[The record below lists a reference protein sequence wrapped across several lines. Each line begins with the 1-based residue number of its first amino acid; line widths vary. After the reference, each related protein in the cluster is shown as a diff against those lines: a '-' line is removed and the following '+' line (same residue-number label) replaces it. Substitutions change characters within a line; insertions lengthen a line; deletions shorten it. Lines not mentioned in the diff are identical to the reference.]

1 MVYLFFKTK
10 FQLAVCNEEANQ
22 GKYRFFC
29 DITRRDEKQEALHKL
44 NNIMRHGDFYD
55 VICLPPQGEDT
66 LDMIAV
72 FKQRTD
78 VVSIDN
84 ILTDEYENIWKVLQ
98 VSYEDSDDENEMDYH
113 VMVLVNDSV
122 KSLTWE
128 EAGHLIYD
136 SYCVDDRYARC
147 EEYSLSIVTEKR
159 YKNEK
164 QMSIYWNMRK
174 CAPKIKYKEDA
185 QKQANILLAGPEFI
199 DELDRI
205 YDPNNAQEFCGIPV
219 HYQITAENDQVAEKY
234 IDLLVGALYGKN
246 RILSDHITHLKIESN
261 ESKLTHM
268 DEELIDL
275 VMKGSYGCAIVLE
288 MNFLNAG
295 ENIRAVDDEI
305 REYIMKNV
313 LK

>member
-1 MVYLFFKTK
+1 MVFVFFKAK
-10 FQLAVCNEEANQ
+10 FQRAVCNEDVNQ
-22 GKYRFFC
+22 GKYNFWG
-29 DITRRDEKQEALHKL
+29 DIFRRDEKQEALHKL

-159 YKNEK
+159 YKN
-164 QMSIYWNMRK
+164 
-174 CAPKIKYKEDA
+174 
-185 QKQANILLAGPEFI
+185 
-199 DELDRI
+199 DE
-205 YDPNNAQEFCGIPV
+205 
-219 HYQITAENDQVAEKY
+219 
-234 IDLLVGALYGKN
+234 
-246 RILSDHITHLKIESN
+246 
-261 ESKLTHM
+261 
-268 DEELIDL
+268 
-275 VMKGSYGCAIVLE
+275 
-288 MNFLNAG
+288 
-295 ENIRAVDDEI
+295 
-305 REYIMKNV
+305 
-313 LK
+313 